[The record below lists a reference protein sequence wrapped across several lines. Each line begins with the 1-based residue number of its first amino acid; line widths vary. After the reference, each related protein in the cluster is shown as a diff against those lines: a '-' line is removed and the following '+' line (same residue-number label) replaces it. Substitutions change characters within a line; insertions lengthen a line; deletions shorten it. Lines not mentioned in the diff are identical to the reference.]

1 LTKQGFSAQAQIASV
16 TNSEREEM
24 KTKRT
29 SIPRTV
35 AVVALLA
42 ALGGVALAAQ
52 DRYSLQVPGGLAFS
66 EFRGYDEWQTIAV
79 SQNGNLIETILG
91 NQAMVDAY
99 KAGIPGNGKPFPD
112 GAKMAK
118 IHWKAIKNPA
128 QPGDPTVPGAL
139 DDIDFMTKDSKRF
152 ADSGGWGYG
161 VFEYDAASETF
172 RPGTLSDM
180 PPQANDAKCGFACH
194 TIVAA
199 KDYVFTAYPTR

>member
-1 LTKQGFSAQAQIASV
+1 
-16 TNSEREEM
+16 M

-29 SIPRTV
+29 SIRPTV

-42 ALGGVALAAQ
+42 ALGGVAFAAQ
-52 DRYSLQVPGGLAFS
+52 DRYTLQVPGGLAFS

-79 SQNGNLIETILG
+79 SQNGALIETILG
-91 NQAMVDAY
+91 NQAMIDAY

-118 IHWKAIKNPA
+118 IHWKAIKNAA
-128 QPGDPTVPGAL
+128 QPGGPTVPGAL
-139 DDIDFMTKDSKRF
+139 DDIDFMAKDSKRF